1 MIVWITGRTTAGKT
15 WLGDFLQHY
24 HGWVHVEG
32 DKVLHTRKDST
43 ISKDLYVAF
52 LEYWLKLKPA
62 PFELWSEY
70 YKDLCNQVVQIVNGK
85 KESNIVVTFSTYPRL
100 VRDFLREQIKE
111 STGQDLIFILLDV
124 SEEEYLKR
132 SAIRLQDFVKTSG
145 STMEEFWEK
154 NENMKKLGEYSERK
168 LKQYFLNAGLIQGM
182 EPIEEDEAKSFT
194 INANDNHVHV
204 VPEISR
210 ILNLPMVENTDV
222 ELVKDMTI
230 KRWKQYNKI
239 MEEDRNKKLNSE
251 LGDTSIE

>member
-1 MIVWITGRTTAGKT
+1 M
-15 WLGDFLQHY
+15 
-24 HGWVHVEG
+24 HVEG

-43 ISKDLYVAF
+43 ISKNVYVAF

-85 KESNIVVTFSTYPRL
+85 KESNIAVTFSTYPRL

-210 ILNLPMVENTDV
+210 ILNLPMVENIDV
-222 ELVKDMTI
+222 ELVKDITI

-251 LGDTSIE
+251 LGDTCIE